1 GENGEVI
8 HKALG
13 EQLDIVG
20 DSKNVSTTNEDGKI
34 KITMSDNPNF
44 TSLNTT
50 EGATIG
56 GKLEVTGPATFND
69 KVTANK
75 GLEVNGSTTLNN
87 GATIKGGDL
96 VMSDNKITGLADG
109 TDAKDAVNKGQLDA
123 AISGSGWNLKVN
135 DETTSEKIAN
145 DQSAV
150 FKQGKNIVISRQGN
164 TVTVATSDNPTFDSL
179 TTTGDATIGGNQ
191 TVKGDQTV
199 DGNQNVKGNQ
209 TVEKDLTVEGN
220 TNIGGEGKTFTVKE
234 GTTVNMGGNKVE
246 NITSGE
252 IKAGDN
258 NAVTGDA
265 VNTKVQELIDGGLKF
280 MGNDGSI
287 ITTKLGEQLNVVGG
301 ATTAGNYSSANV
313 KTTADGTG
321 NITIEFAENPE
332 FNNITAKGDLTV
344 NGTSNLKDTNID
356 GNQKVTGNS
365 EIGGDQTV
373 KGNQTVEK
381 DLTVNGTSNL
391 KDTNINGNQK
401 VTGNSEIGG
410 DQTVKG
416 NQTVEKGLTVN
427 GTSNLKNTNVDG
439 NLVVNGKT
447 NIKGDLNMEGNR
459 ITNVGRA
466 RDNGDAVNLGQ
477 VNEIVG
483 KVDKGLRDKISKVDK
498 RLRGGIAGSTAVAN
512 IPQVT
517 KPGANL
523 VGLGVANY
531 NGQSAVAV
539 GYSRMSDNGKVILK
553 LSAGAN
559 TSKDFNV
566 GGGIGYQW

>member
-1 GENGEVI
+1 
-8 HKALG
+8 
-13 EQLDIVG
+13 
-20 DSKNVSTTNEDGKI
+20 
-34 KITMSDNPNF
+34 
-44 TSLNTT
+44 
-50 EGATIG
+50 
-56 GKLEVTGPATFND
+56 
-69 KVTANK
+69 
-75 GLEVNGSTTLNN
+75 NN

-199 DGNQNVKGNQ
+199 NGNQNVKGNQ

-344 NGTSNLKDTNID
+344 NGTSNLKDTNINGNQKVTGNSEIGGDQTVKGNQTVEKDLTVNGTSNLKDTNIDGNQKVTGNSEIGGDQTVKGNQTVEKDLTVNGTSNLKDTNID

-427 GTSNLKNTNVDG
+427 GTSNLRNTNVDG

-483 KVDKGLRDKISKVDK
+483 KVDKGLRDKINKVDK